1 MAGTAGLLLLPPRTL
16 PAISIGTMSALQT
29 FMLVVEHDKEE
40 AKRIAEG
47 VAQDVESKKTTLIET
62 VQSLGEYINDEDPI
76 LRGKAVSFLTA
87 VIKALPARYLSRQQI
102 QVLTTFF
109 CDRIEDCG
117 AIAGLE
123 TLQALERFT
132 EALANEVAQALF
144 SNFQDL
150 QARSQSQR
158 FQVYQLL
165 NELMSRHRAALR
177 DMGDISLVGIVDLMT
192 GEKDPRNLMLVF
204 SVLRVVMV
212 EWDISNHA
220 ELLFDSV
227 YNYFPITFRP
237 PPNDPYGITAQDLK
251 GRLQDC
257 IAATSQF
264 APHAIPSLL
273 DKLDSTSPNVKK
285 DALNALI
292 ACIHSYDP
300 NTVSRY
306 SITIWEVL
314 KFEILNAQEE
324 FLSESSQEVLKGIAQ
339 RLSEGV
345 TEASQ
350 ELPLAQYLR
359 PITKECNEQLQ
370 EPQQKQAKPAQQILS
385 SLSAASAIA
394 FTIIVQTVVAPIF
407 TIYQEADGMVKQ
419 RALLETLVVL
429 FDSAVK
435 VFGEWTTRGGETII
449 ENPLLE
455 FKDQFSDIFGQALMG
470 AAKEEVS
477 FRVTALKGFLRLSTL
492 RDFFQDNEI
501 GLLIQYLDEI
511 LLKEESVGR
520 GDLQKESIAALAEIS
535 KHKPRLIVDITFP
548 AFVATLPDKD
558 EGLDSS
564 YLSTLETLAQ
574 ISVERDIFETLFR
587 RLFSKL
593 SILLQKDQPG
603 SVAYPRAILMTLLYV
618 MQQRKMDQDPNV
630 DLYFDKVVVG
640 LCRSVAA
647 SASGKAKNQ
656 ILNDPTVLHFLGR
669 LCNLLVRSVSI
680 QKQEQV
686 AENVYSLFAP
696 AEEFVP
702 VPFAQ
707 TTNVDQERT
716 IIISTYLL
724 AGLSKD
730 CGPRIPHTSPDMSAL
745 LADISRRSVSNTTE
759 PATHLAFLR
768 HQALLANK
776 FLSKQD
782 LSIAENLFDALVSPD
797 PSMKQQVLSPA
808 TIRTVFWLSKA
819 LVIRLAPT
827 TTHILTSL
835 LALLSSVDQQTST
848 TAARGFSILLSDDD
862 VLSTTNGAIIRLLSK
877 QRVFT
882 TVIPLISSC
891 IREVNIAGSNESDP
905 STKTPD
911 HIKPAHLTALA
922 GIISTISTALV
933 MPELP
938 TLLPLLLQSLDLQ
951 TAESV
956 AVRTATLDT
965 LAVIIRDN
973 GVVVID
979 QCGHVQSLV
988 RRLLKTTTAAVPGSG
1003 AVNTPRLRVDAL
1015 NCLFLLATRQSP
1027 SNNAPAAR
1035 PPPSLSPLLPVKN
1048 QVLRSLR
1055 AVLDDPK
1062 REVRKAAVDAR
1073 GAWLRD
1079 VDDAPEEED

>member
-1 MAGTAGLLLLPPRTL
+1 
-16 PAISIGTMSALQT
+16 MSALQT
-29 FMLVVEHDKEE
+29 FMLVVDHDKEE

-47 VAQDVESKKTTLIET
+47 IAHDVETKKATLIDT

-76 LRGKAVSFLTA
+76 LRGKAISYLTA
-87 VIKALPARYLSRQQI
+87 IIQALSPKYLSRQQI

-109 CDRIEDCG
+109 CDRIEDGG
-117 AIAGLE
+117 AVDG
-123 TLQALERFT
+123 LQALQGLDRFNKF
-132 EALANEVAQALF
+132 LATQVAQALF

-150 QARSQSQR
+150 QSRSQTQR
-158 FQVYQLL
+158 FHVYQLL
-165 NELMSRHRAALR
+165 NDLMSNHRGAMR
-177 DMGDISLVGIVDLMT
+177 DMGDISLLGVVDIMT
-192 GEKDPRNLMLVF
+192 GEKDPRNLMIVF
-204 SVLRVVMV
+204 SILKVVMV
-212 EWDISNHA
+212 EWDISNHI
-220 ELLFDSV
+220 ETLFDSV

-251 GRLQDC
+251 GRLQEC
-257 IAATSQF
+257 ISSTRHF
-264 APHAIPSLL
+264 APHAIPALL

-285 DALNALI
+285 DALSTLI

-300 NTVSRY
+300 NTVSKF

-324 FLSESSQEVLKGIAQ
+324 FLSETSLEALQAIAQ

-345 TEASQ
+345 TEVSQ
-350 ELPLAQYLR
+350 ELPLAKYLQ

-370 EPQQKQAKPAQQILS
+370 EPQNKQAKPAQSILS
-385 SLSAASAIA
+385 CVSAASPVSFILV
-394 FTIIVQTVVAPIF
+394 VQTVVPPIF
-407 TIYQEADGMVKQ
+407 TLYQEADGIVKQ
-419 RALLETLVVL
+419 RALLETLNVL
-429 FDSAVK
+429 FESATT
-435 VFGEWTTRGGETII
+435 VFGQWTTRGGEAAI

-455 FKDQFSDIFGQALMG
+455 FKDQFSDLFGQALMG

-492 RDFFQDNEI
+492 RHFFQENEI
-501 GLLIQYLDEI
+501 GLFVQYLDEI

-520 GDLQKESIAALAEIS
+520 NDLKKEAIAALAEIS

-548 AFVATLPDKD
+548 AFVATLPEED
-558 EGLDSS
+558 EGSDAL
-564 YLSTLETLAQ
+564 YLPTLETLAQ

-593 SILLQKDQPG
+593 SILLQKEQPG
-603 SVAYPRAILMTLLYV
+603 SVAYPRAILTTLLYV
-618 MQQRKMDQDPNV
+618 MQQRNMEQDQSV

-640 LCRSVAA
+640 LCRDVAA
-647 SASGKAKNQ
+647 SASGKAKNR
-656 ILNDPTVLHFLGR
+656 ILNDPTVLDTLGR

-686 AENVYSLFAP
+686 AENVYSLFSTADD
-696 AEEFVP
+696 FVP
-702 VPFAQ
+702 IPFTQ
-707 TTNVDQERT
+707 TTNADQERT

-724 AGLSKD
+724 GGISKD
-730 CGPRIPHTSPDMSAL
+730 CGNKIPHTNPDMSGL
-745 LADISRRSVSNTTE
+745 LLDLVHRAVSSTE
-759 PATHLAFLR
+759 PATHQAYLR
-768 HQALLANK
+768 HLALLINK

-782 LSIAENLFDALVSPD
+782 VTIAEKLFDSLLQGQDTESK
-797 PSMKQQVLSPA
+797 SLNPA
-808 TIRTVFWLSKA
+808 TIRTIFWLSKA
-819 LVIRLAPT
+819 LILRLAPS

-835 LALLSSVDQQTST
+835 LALLSSPDQQTSA
-848 TAARGFSILLSDDD
+848 TAAQGFSIILGEDDILSA
-862 VLSTTNGAIIRLLSK
+862 TNGATIRLLCR
-877 QRVFT
+877 QRLFT
-882 TVIPLISSC
+882 TVIPLISSR
-891 IREVNIAGSNESDP
+891 IREVNIAGTDDSAA
-905 STKTPD
+905 TPKAPE

-922 GIISTISTALV
+922 GILSTIPTALV

-951 TAESV
+951 TADSV

-979 QCGHVQSLV
+979 KCGHVQSLV
-988 RRLLKTTTAAVPGSG
+988 TRLLKTTATNIGPG
-1003 AVNTPRLRVDAL
+1003 AVNSPRLRADAL
-1015 NCLFLLATRQSP
+1015 RCLNLLATHQVPGAAANVR
-1027 SNNAPAAR
+1027 AP
-1035 PPPSLSPLLPVKN
+1035 PGISPLLPVKT

-1062 REVRKAAVDAR
+1062 RDVRKAAVDAR
-1073 GAWLRD
+1073 AAWLRG
-1079 VDDAPEEED
+1079 VDDAPEEEE